1 MTTPNSNA
9 YAQEHYSGLEVDTR
23 QSPLSSAGGW
33 NADDLTKFRLA
44 DQNPSSAPQVHN
56 PDLPEVAPYYG
67 QDYSMPQAVD
77 AAHGNGNG
85 AGYGQTYYAPKENPD
100 SPEVTEIHEEKR
112 PKLICGMK
120 RKMFWIVLAIAIVVV
135 IAAGVGGGVAGS
147 AAAANSSQSDSSS
160 SGSGSGSGNTGVI
173 LPATNIGSL
182 NFTDQYGW
190 ENSMVFF
197 QLRNKKVW
205 QSYWN
210 ASTNVWTSA
219 DAKVL
224 DTVKEGTPISNSL
237 LWHSTTSRDARI
249 YYLNEDNKVMGQIN
263 GNPAYGAT
271 WDQSGVSD
279 TYTAAS
285 TSQLLSNGQYTNDS
299 YLDNLVVY
307 QDSGSVIRVIR
318 RIGSGATDWQVNGID
333 TGFGTPALG
342 TSMSLIPIQTIE
354 TNKTMRLFYISTAG
368 AIIGLT
374 VFSNNNTWIGETLP
388 TTVAT
393 NSSLAAFSYGYD
405 TDLTMHVLATQ
416 EGKAPILTTYS
427 GGEWTNQG
435 EIAAMSGDDI
445 PTKIAANLAG
455 RVYGV
460 VERNATKVEIVG
472 WKWTNGTTYE
482 KIGVVDVST

>member
-1 MTTPNSNA
+1 
-9 YAQEHYSGLEVDTR
+9 
-23 QSPLSSAGGW
+23 
-33 NADDLTKFRLA
+33 
-44 DQNPSSAPQVHN
+44 
-56 PDLPEVAPYYG
+56 
-67 QDYSMPQAVD
+67 
-77 AAHGNGNG
+77 
-85 AGYGQTYYAPKENPD
+85 
-100 SPEVTEIHEEKR
+100 
-112 PKLICGMK
+112 
-120 RKMFWIVLAIAIVVV
+120 
-135 IAAGVGGGVAGS
+135 
-147 AAAANSSQSDSSS
+147 
-160 SGSGSGSGNTGVI
+160 
-173 LPATNIGSL
+173 
-182 NFTDQYGW
+182 
-190 ENSMVFF
+190 
-197 QLRNKKVW
+197 
-205 QSYWN
+205 
-210 ASTNVWTSA
+210 
-219 DAKVL
+219 
-224 DTVKEGTPISNSL
+224 
-237 LWHSTTSRDARI
+237 
-249 YYLNEDNKVMGQIN
+249 MGQIN

-299 YLDNLVVY
+299 YLDNLVIY

>member
-77 AAHGNGNG
+77 AAHGNGHGNG
-85 AGYGQTYYAPKENPD
+85 TGYGQTYYAPKENPD

-135 IAAGVGGGVAGS
+135 IAAGVGGG
-147 AAAANSSQSDSSS
+147 
-160 SGSGSGSGNTGVI
+160 
-173 LPATNIGSL
+173 
-182 NFTDQYGW
+182 YGW

-237 LWHSTTSRDARI
+237 LWHSKTSRDARI

-388 TTVAT
+388 ATVAT

-435 EIAAMSGDDI
+435 EIAAMSGDDM